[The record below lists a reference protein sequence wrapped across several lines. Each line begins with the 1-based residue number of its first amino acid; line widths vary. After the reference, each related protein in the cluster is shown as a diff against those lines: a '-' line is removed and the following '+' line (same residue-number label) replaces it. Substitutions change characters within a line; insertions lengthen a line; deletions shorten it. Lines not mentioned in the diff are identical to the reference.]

1 MKCHL
6 KKALHRCVLSSSSDR
21 PEVCFVSPKL
31 QQKGPTIHRQDVHEA
46 MVA

>member
-6 KKALHRCVLSSSSDR
+6 KKALHRCVPSSSSDG
-21 PEVCFVSPKL
+21 PEVWFVSTKL

-46 MVA
+46 MEA